1 MHEGFDV
8 EGVSGGWLED
18 IQREW
23 PLLAAA
29 PSTENGEN
37 GVAGSHGP
45 SAVEHYEEW
54 VPHASV
60 GLQITER
67 EGDNTVVEMESED
80 AQAFLAEQA
89 RVLEAMRLKAAE
101 MDREKDGGK
110 GGRKGEDLDVRTG
123 SVVTD
128 HIGPVQ
134 FNMGGIQVDADD
146 MLQRIKVSWAPALQA
161 CGVLV
166 SEVRDFVA
174 DAWECRNARSTSPP
188 ARPRRRRRTPRPT
201 PRTARG

>member
-1 MHEGFDV
+1 M
-8 EGVSGGWLED
+8 SGGWLED

-23 PLLAAA
+23 PLA
-29 PSTENGEN
+29 PAPAENGEN
-37 GVAGSHGP
+37 GVAAHGP

-67 EGDNTVVEMESED
+67 EGDNTVVEVESDD

-101 MDREKDGGK
+101 MDKEKDGGK
-110 GGRKGEDLDVRTG
+110 GRKDDLEIRGG

-146 MLQRIKVSWAPALQA
+146 MLQRIKVSFPD
-161 CGVLV
+161 VLPV
-166 SEVRDFVA
+166 
-174 DAWECRNARSTSPP
+174 
-188 ARPRRRRRTPRPT
+188 
-201 PRTARG
+201 

>member
-1 MHEGFDV
+1 MRVVHGDFDV

-23 PLLAAA
+23 PLA
-29 PSTENGEN
+29 PPPAEEDAVEN
-37 GVAGSHGP
+37 GVGAGGT

-67 EGDNTVVEMESED
+67 EGDNSVVEVGSED

-89 RVLEAMRLKAAE
+89 RVLEAMRVKAAE
-101 MDREKDGGK
+101 AEKEKDGGRAAARRAEEAEMR
-110 GGRKGEDLDVRTG
+110 GG

-146 MLQRIKVSWAPALQA
+146 MLQRIKVRPPSAPSNLPA
-161 CGVLV
+161 VLV
-166 SEVRDFVA
+166 V
-174 DAWECRNARSTSPP
+174 P
-188 ARPRRRRRTPRPT
+188 AFR
-201 PRTARG
+201 ALC